1 MIRSAGSK
9 LVVDSWV
16 VLLGVNSVVLP
27 AVVVGMLQIK
37 KKDNKYYYSLPSIT
51 ILQIC

>member
-37 KKDNKYYYSLPSIT
+37 KNKIT
-51 ILQIC
+51 NIITVYLA